1 MRRMDAQQPTSSNIY
16 VGLIPFEWGEDN
28 LRAVVCALGKVIDV
42 RLGFD
47 HIGKNKGFAFVEF
60 ETSEEAVNAA
70 DILSKTQVVNPV
82 LGQTRRF
89 RTQVSKEAF
98 RSGGNMTKRVI
109 PFDPKH
115 MPAGVQFPPEAL
127 AKYPQL
133 LWASQAQNAS
143 FGGPNGANLMLPR
156 GVSHTPPIPGKGIN
170 TGSIL
175 PPSASNILP
184 DEFLKATQ
192 FLAQPKKL
200 PFATPD
206 KINETLSQISPPQ
219 LIELIAN
226 LKSILASSDSVRAA
240 EVFRLSPNLAAA
252 ATQALLLMGFIDE
265 EVIQEAM
272 KAEAANVNV
281 QPVPVPT
288 PPPQQQAY
296 QAPYNQNSQHFNAAN
311 QPAAPYSQNYDQQAR
326 QSFGRNNAY
335 SQNPSFGQ
343 NQGYNTNSHAGY
355 AQGNN
360 TNGNHS
366 QRYGS
371 GSIANQPQRTHLP
384 LLSPA
389 PGAPPAQSKWPH
401 LPLLAQMKLANVPS
415 DQAELIVQVLSLT
428 PEQISALPPDR
439 QNMVAGIKQQYL

>member
-16 VGLIPFEWGEDN
+16 VGSIPFEWGEDN

-82 LGQTRRF
+82 SGQTRRF

-133 LWASQAQNAS
+133 SWA
-143 FGGPNGANLMLPR
+143 
-156 GVSHTPPIPGKGIN
+156 
-170 TGSIL
+170 IL

-184 DEFLKATQ
+184 DEFSKATQ
-192 FLAQPKKL
+192 FLASPKKL

-272 KAEAANVNV
+272 KAEAANVNA

-296 QAPYNQNSQHFNAAN
+296 QAPYNQNSQHFNPAN
-311 QPAAPYSQNYDQQAR
+311 QPAAPYSQNYDQQGR
-326 QSFGRNNAY
+326 QSFGQNNAY
-335 SQNPSFGQ
+335 SQTPSFGQ

-371 GSIANQPQRTHLP
+371 GSIANQPQRTHSP
-384 LLSPA
+384 SLSPA

-401 LPLLAQMKLANVPS
+401 LPLSAQMKLANVPS

>member
-109 PFDPKH
+109 PFDPTH

-143 FGGPNGANLMLPR
+143 FGGPNGANPMLSR

-296 QAPYNQNSQHFNAAN
+296 QAPYNQNSQHFNPAN
-311 QPAAPYSQNYDQQAR
+311 QPAAPYSQNYDQQGR
-326 QSFGRNNAY
+326 Q
-335 SQNPSFGQ
+335 
-343 NQGYNTNSHAGY
+343 
-355 AQGNN
+355 
-360 TNGNHS
+360 
-366 QRYGS
+366 YGS

>member
-1 MRRMDAQQPTSSNIY
+1 MRRMDTQQPASSNIY
-16 VGLIPFEWGEDN
+16 VGSIPFEWGEDN

-82 LGQTRRF
+82 SGQTRRF

-109 PFDPKH
+109 PFDPTH

-133 LWASQAQNAS
+133 SWA
-143 FGGPNGANLMLPR
+143 
-156 GVSHTPPIPGKGIN
+156 
-170 TGSIL
+170 IL

-184 DEFLKATQ
+184 DEYSKATQ

-226 LKSILASSDSVRAA
+226 LKSILASSDSARAA

-296 QAPYNQNSQHFNAAN
+296 QAPYNQNTQHFNPAN
-311 QPAAPYSQNYDQQAR
+311 QPAAPYSQNYDQQGR
-326 QSFGRNNAY
+326 QSFGQNNAY
-335 SQNPSFGQ
+335 SQNSSFGQ

-360 TNGNHS
+360 TNGNNS

-371 GSIANQPQRTHLP
+371 GSIANQPQRTHSP
-384 LLSPA
+384 SLSPA

-401 LPLLAQMKLANVPS
+401 LPLSAQMKLANVPS